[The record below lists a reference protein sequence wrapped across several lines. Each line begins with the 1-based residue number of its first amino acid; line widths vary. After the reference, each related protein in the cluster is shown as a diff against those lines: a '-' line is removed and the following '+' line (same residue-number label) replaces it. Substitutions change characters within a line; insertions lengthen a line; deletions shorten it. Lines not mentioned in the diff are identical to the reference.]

1 MKLKDDVELK
11 EIKAMVGKKAYFRT
25 ATGPSLPHVI
35 DSIEFTKEG
44 IIFVLKREHVALVK
58 RRKLA
63 QVELIKESKES
74 KKVVDIGPT
83 AKKVVDESPVAKKI
97 DPNEVAKALG
107 AEPWTPKYDGLD
119 GHNA

>member
-44 IIFVLKREHVALVK
+44 IMFVLKREHVALVK

-63 QVELIKESKES
+63 QVELIKESKEP
-74 KKVVDIGPT
+74 KKVDIGPT
-83 AKKVVDESPVAKKI
+83 TKKMVDESPVTKKI
-97 DPNEVAKALG
+97 DPNEVLRV
-107 AEPWTPKYDGLD
+107 EPWVPKYDGLD